1 MMKQRT
7 GLIAGGLM
15 AAALT
20 LGSAPALAADS
31 NSKAAGDANQG
42 GQQQKQE
49 QDPVSDAKLKQFA
62 DAAMEM
68 RSVRAEYGP
77 KLQNAESD
85 EERAKLKKE
94 GQGKMKE
101 AIRSSGMEVAEY
113 KRIGRRLN
121 QDKELQQRL
130 QQMMKKQMQKG
141 SGGQQPSSG
150 GQQPGSN

>member
-7 GLIAGGLM
+7 GLIAGSLM

-31 NSKAAGDANQG
+31 NSKAAGDADQMS
-42 GQQQKQE
+42 QQQQE
-49 QDPVSDAKLKQFA
+49 PVSDAKLEQFA
-62 DAAMEM
+62 QAFQSI

-77 KLQNAESD
+77 KMQNAENE
-85 EERAKLKKE
+85 EERAKLVEE
-94 GQGKMKE
+94 GKGKMKE

-121 QDKELQQRL
+121 EDKELQQRL
-130 QQMMKKQMQKG
+130 QQVMKKQMQKG
-141 SGGQQPSSG
+141 SGGQQPGSG
-150 GQQPGSN
+150 